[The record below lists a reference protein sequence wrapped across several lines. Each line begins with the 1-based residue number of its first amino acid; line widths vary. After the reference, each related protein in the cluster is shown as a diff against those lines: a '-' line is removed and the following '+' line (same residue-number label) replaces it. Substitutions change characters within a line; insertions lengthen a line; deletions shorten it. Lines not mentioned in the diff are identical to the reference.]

1 MKTFHKI
8 AGAFLALLLI
18 AAAYGI
24 FRTRP
29 AAPSVPTVATTSTGN
44 AKTPA
49 AQSQVVDQTPLKI
62 AQQLAL
68 LVTLPGERELAAE
81 AIRLTDH
88 EVDIAF
94 TAALRDA
101 TLHPPALSAE
111 AKEIQARMQQAQ
123 RGLTATQA
131 QIAQLDAAIAKAS
144 GDQKDSLEDQ
154 LDIANAQVELDQDE
168 VEDAKQDLIREGGD
182 PQDRIQAMVAE
193 HEASTKATEA
203 ALAATTMPTEERGL
217 VHRATQ
223 WWGLHKKQMLLWRA
237 KAATANTVGTLSAR
251 HDALDKDLQTEKSKA
266 GASADGT
273 ALSPAAR
280 LAWNDND
287 ADAVINATK
296 DRAARQKKLAGLDK
310 RIDDEKELD
319 GLYDKWIALVAG
331 QQRNVL
337 NRSLKGVAIILGILL
352 LGLFFDQWIASLLA
366 RTKLDRRQIET
377 LRGVTRVSLQVVGV
391 LFILLVIFGPPP
403 NLGTFLGLAGAGL
416 TVALKDFIVGFIGWF
431 VLMGKNGIRLGDWVE
446 INGVTGEVVELGMF
460 HTVLLE
466 TGNWTDSGH
475 PTGRRVTFTN
485 SYAIEGHYFNF
496 STSGQWLWDEL
507 TVILPAGH
515 DPYPMVDA
523 VKKKVVEATAES
535 GQKAEREWKGAAKS
549 ADMSS
554 LSAEPAIN
562 VRPAI
567 GGTEIAV
574 RYITNAHDRGQMRAK
589 LNQVLV
595 DLLGAKE
602 PAPAVTPSK

>member
-24 FRTRP
+24 FRTRTTMP
-29 AAPSVPTVATTSTGN
+29 AVPTNSAAAEGN
-44 AKTPA
+44 AKTPTA
-49 AQSQVVDQTPLKI
+49 LPQVVDQTPLKI
-62 AQQLAL
+62 AQQLAPL
-68 LVTLPGERELAAE
+68 ATLPGERQLAE
-81 AIRLTDH
+81 ESIRLTDH

-94 TAALRDA
+94 TSALRDA
-101 TLHPPALSAE
+101 ALHPPALSAE
-111 AKEIQARMQQAQ
+111 AKEIQARMQKAEHA
-123 RGLTATQA
+123 LTATQA
-131 QIAQLDAAIAKAS
+131 QITQLDAAAGKAN
-144 GDQKDSLEDQ
+144 GDQKDDLEDQ

-168 VEDAKQDLIREGGD
+168 VDDAKQDLIRAGGD
-182 PQDRIQAMVAE
+182 PQDRIQAMVKE
-193 HEASTKATEA
+193 HETSTKATET
-203 ALAATTMPTEERGL
+203 ALAAATTPVEERGL

-223 WWGLHKKQMLLWRA
+223 WWALHKKQMLLWRA
-237 KAATANTVGTLSAR
+237 KAATANTIGTLSAR
-251 HDALDKDLQTEKSKA
+251 HDALDKELQTEKSKA
-266 GASADGT
+266 GASSDGS

-280 LAWNDND
+280 LAWSDND
-287 ADAVINATK
+287 ADSIINATK

-319 GLYDKWIALVAG
+319 GLYDKWIDLV
-331 QQRNVL
+331 QTEQRSVM
-337 NRSLKGVAIILGILL
+337 NRSLKGIAIILGILL
-352 LGLFFDQWIASLLA
+352 LGLFFDQWAASLLA
-366 RTKLDRRQIET
+366 RTKLDRRQVET

-416 TVALKDFIVGFIGWF
+416 TVALKDFIVGFLGWF

-507 TVILPAGH
+507 TVVLPAGH
-515 DPYPMVDA
+515 DPYPLVEA

-602 PAPAVTPSK
+602 PLPVVTPTK